1 MAEAAGQVVAERE
14 GGERPGHQ
22 QGDEEADGE
31 DGGQAA
37 EFTEA
42 LDPGEGA
49 EDPEAESVVGLG
61 GVDDDDAGEPA
72 EGGAERRT
80 GEDEPHGE
88 PPPRRPEM
96 RSTRPLAT
104 TAPTNAQTR

>member
-1 MAEAAGQVVAERE
+1 MAEAAGQVVAEGE
-14 GGERPGHQ
+14 GGERARDE
-22 QGDEEADGE
+22 QGDEESDGE

-61 GVDDDDAGEPA
+61 GVDDDDAGESA

-80 GEDEPHGE
+80 GED
-88 PPPRRPEM
+88 
-96 RSTRPLAT
+96 
-104 TAPTNAQTR
+104 